1 MLKAIVFGPL
11 AVVVLVL
18 ASAAPALASSQ
29 VGRGSLFLDGR
40 VVGTVVPA
48 PQIQPGTGV
57 DPFYKVTNGTGGQ
70 LGIAGVGPGDA
81 GAYHGGSWQVW
92 TVTFKSSVAP
102 YLLTS
107 ASSVAVA
114 QAAGDV
120 TVMRVPDADFRCPIT
135 EQNKG

>member
-1 MLKAIVFGPL
+1 MLKALVFGPL
-11 AVVVLVL
+11 AVVVLLL
-18 ASAAPALASSQ
+18 ASAAPGVASSQ
-29 VGRGSLFLDGR
+29 VGQGSLFLDGR
-40 VVGTVVPA
+40 VVGTVVP
-48 PQIQPGTGV
+48 PSNIEPGTGV

-92 TVTFKSSVAP
+92 TVTFRSGVTP

-107 ASSVAVA
+107 ASAVA
-114 QAAGDV
+114 AAKAAGHV

-135 EQNKG
+135 EQNKR